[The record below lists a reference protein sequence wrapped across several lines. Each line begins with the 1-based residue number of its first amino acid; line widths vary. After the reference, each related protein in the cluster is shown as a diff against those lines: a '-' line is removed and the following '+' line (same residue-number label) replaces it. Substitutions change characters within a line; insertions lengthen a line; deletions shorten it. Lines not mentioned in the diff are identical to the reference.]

1 MRKWSDALDANI
13 PPMRIGVP
21 GAASTLPFSRHHAAI
36 FVSIALIVG
45 LLSNYGAKYMLLLPY
60 LGAVWVFTNYSLE
73 DCVGFLKANLRLFL
87 IAALLGIYGAV
98 AIAYHAEDLRIRAY
112 GALLIYPLFV
122 AIVLGQFARMRRE
135 EIERVFFWLILLIF
149 LVPIAVQVF
158 SLNFLGH
165 HIELHSLIS
174 KYRAGG
180 TYIVLG
186 GDVIRRASGFE
197 QEPAYFGAVCIYLFL
212 SCVFLTGRVNKAVL
226 LVSALSIL
234 LSISSAAIGVF
245 AAILCMLKLKQIADA
260 KSYFSARSILG
271 ALAVFALLALA
282 VAFIYWREASP
293 GNYNA
298 LVSRMSIFPFLEGRS
313 ALQHLIGHGL
323 FISDKASPV
332 PFHYRAN
339 GSLLQL
345 YFSLGIIGFLVFMG
359 LLAFNLKF
367 SASGMLSLGILMTAL
382 FLIRDYLVFS
392 WWLMIGSFVTA
403 PKNYPDRP
411 RPRVTAGC
419 SSSPTIRA
427 PAPR

>member
-1 MRKWSDALDANI
+1 M

-36 FVSIALIVG
+36 LVSIALIVG
-45 LLSNYGAKYMLLLPY
+45 LLSSYGAVYVLLLPY
-60 LGAVWVFTNYSLE
+60 LGAVWVFANYSLE
-73 DCVGFLKANLRLFL
+73 DCVGLLKANLGLFL

-98 AIAYHAEDLRIRAY
+98 AIAYHAENLKIRAY
-112 GALLIYPLFV
+112 GFLLIYPLFV

-149 LVPIAVQVF
+149 LVPIVVQVF
-158 SLNFLGH
+158 SINFLGH

-174 KYRAGG
+174 RNFAG
-180 TYIVLG
+180 TSHIILG
-186 GDVIRRASGFE
+186 GEHIRRASGFE
-197 QEPAYFGAVCIYLFL
+197 QEAGYYGAVCIYLFL

-234 LSISSAAIGVF
+234 FSLSSAAIGVF
-245 AAILCMLKLKQIADA
+245 AAALFMLKLKQIADA

-271 ALAVFALLALA
+271 ALAAFTVLALG
-282 VAFIYWREASP
+282 VAFIYWREATL

-298 LVSRMSIFPFLEGRS
+298 FRPRLAIFSFLEGRS

-323 FISDKASPV
+323 FISDKGSPV

-345 YFSLGIIGFLVFMG
+345 YFSLGIIGFLVFVG
-359 LLAFNLKF
+359 LLASNLKF
-367 SASGMLSLGILMTAL
+367 SAAGMLSLGILMAAL

-392 WWLMIGSFVTA
+392 WWLMIGSFMTA

-419 SSSPTIRA
+419 SSSPTIQA
-427 PAPR
+427 PVPR